1 MCTSVW
7 GCGRRREAPAKSQ
20 AEQRTEKW
28 FILRL
33 NYLSEQRLGKVT
45 FCRDIFKMYLTMLR
59 PHLLSPPPPT
69 GTHIV
74 ILPAEWEYMTS
85 HNLDFHP
92 FTVATLC

>member
-45 FCRDIFKMYLTMLR
+45 FCRDIFEMYLYKYVANTMKYTFYNVAA
-59 PHLLSPPPPT
+59 SPLVPPQS
-69 GTHIV
+69 GTQLHISSYSG
-74 ILPAEWEYMTS
+74 LNGST
-85 HNLDFHP
+85 
-92 FTVATLC
+92 

>member
-59 PHLLSPPPPT
+59 PHLLSPPQLV
-69 GTHIV
+69 HISSYSR
-74 ILPAEWEYMTS
+74 LNGST
-85 HNLDFHP
+85 
-92 FTVATLC
+92 